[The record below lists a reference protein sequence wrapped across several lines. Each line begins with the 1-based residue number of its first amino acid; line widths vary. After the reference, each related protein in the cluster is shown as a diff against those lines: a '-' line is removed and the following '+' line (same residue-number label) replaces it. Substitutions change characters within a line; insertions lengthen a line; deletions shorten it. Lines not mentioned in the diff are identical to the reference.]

1 MVHARTVAAVLG
13 AALVLV
19 PASAGAAVAPQPAPD
34 ISKLPYQPIG
44 HFKGTD
50 TIPAADSGCA
60 DSLQALRKGEV
71 FNPSGTFNAYDNNV
85 FEVLCYPFRAP
96 GDTTDNDP
104 VGNKGAAQHGRCGGT
119 YDGSTYGNFAA
130 LAGVCDNHQL
140 EWIRYYEATML
151 EILKDFGA
159 TAHRYTFDVP
169 DPGVTGNTRFGRGI
183 NPAIVIPGA
192 DNPEEQIV
200 IGAHYDKTNDG
211 PASFWD
217 SQEGH
222 AEMIRVAKLMAD
234 YWKATG
240 TRPSATVKF
249 IPWDAEESGTF
260 GSLDYATNNI
270 VPGEE
275 SKVRGYWNTDP
286 CAGGYPSFRYGNPA
300 DRLRMGIQ
308 LADPAAISEI
318 SEGDT
323 ARINAFN
330 KNSGGVV
337 EQTLDHI
344 DDTVD
349 SVAGPVQTFLSS
361 GEGASDV
368 GKTGGIFFGT
378 DRPVLFSSDWR
389 NFEVLGI
396 PFFNPGPEVTGP
408 NQETGGGISYGPDQ
422 SLDALTTFHTPNDNI
437 QTMTRF
443 TGGGIAG
450 TTFSESYAKGMEF
463 CSHLLAWGM
472 LQPDQGGGQKASTD
486 VVAYYEALPNEAIED
501 QKITFDAEGS
511 YQYAS
516 VASRTYVP
524 ESQLE
529 YSWEFGD
536 GTTARGKKV
545 EHAYTQVGK
554 YPSKLTVRN
563 TKTGRTKTMSIGITV
578 LPNSVGPP
586 VLTPPAASDEDGTFQ
601 LTYDYTGD
609 RKGLAA
615 FSIEESTDAVTSLN
629 DDAEKLDAWVA
640 GDAPSGVA
648 PWQLSS
654 SSTPKYFGAGPQGGA
669 SAFWTG
675 VANGS
680 DQYSAGPTAGESI
693 LTLKEPVRVGKGGNV
708 SLSFG
713 SNFVNDAGDVGIA
726 QVAVVDGSTSEPD
739 WVTVDTVK
747 PGANDED
754 SLSIFEQQQLDDSR
768 PAYSVRFVDLT
779 RFGGRR
785 VKVRFVYRLGAHDTV
800 PAARTGWYVDNVKLV
815 SGSYREIGTTSD
827 KQFTV
832 SGRTKGTYGYRV
844 KAVFADGVK
853 SSASNT
859 ENVDVTVGARVAA
872 GRCARADGFKR
883 ASLKRLGGSVLG
895 FDITPVSGPA
905 VVEVLRASSG
915 PDGALRAL
923 RRVVRFAGRSAGFR
937 WDGRVHGR
945 VVPAGVYV
953 VRFRAANADGT
964 TDLRS
969 AVVERRGRRWV
980 PRRPFEAK
988 GSCALVSVFKLSS
1001 PVFSGRV
1008 PLGIA
1013 VATTQPASVRIA
1025 VFRGSAKVPVRSLTA
1040 RTRTG
1045 RLTKFRFKAGTL
1057 PRGTYRVRVT
1067 ATRGKARV
1075 VRTLYAAR
1083 L

>member
-1 MVHARTVAAVLG
+1 MVHARLAA
-13 AALVLV
+13 AALVAALALL
-19 PASAGAAVAPQPAPD
+19 PSLAEAAVAPQPAPD

-50 TIPAADSGCA
+50 PIPTADTGCA
-60 DSLQALRKGEV
+60 DTLQALRKGEI

-85 FEVLCYPFRAP
+85 FEVLCYPFRGP

-104 VGNKGAAQHGRCGGT
+104 VGNKGGAQHGRCGGT
-119 YDGSTYGNFAA
+119 YDGSTYGSFAA
-130 LAGVCDNHQL
+130 VAGVCDNHQL

-151 EILKDFGA
+151 EILGDFGA
-159 TAHRYTFDVP
+159 TAHRYAFDVP
-169 DPGVTGNTRFGRGI
+169 DPGVTGNTRFGKGI

-275 SKVRGYWNTDP
+275 AKVRGYWNTDP

-308 LADPAAISEI
+308 LADPAAIPGI
-318 SEGDT
+318 SDADA
-323 ARINAFN
+323 ARIKAFN
-330 KNSGGVV
+330 DRSGGVV
-337 EQTLDHI
+337 EHVLDHI

-349 SVAGPVQTFLSS
+349 TVAGPVQTFMSA
-361 GEGASDV
+361 GEGSSDV
-368 GKTGGIFFGT
+368 GKTGGIAFGT

-408 NQETGGGISYGPDQ
+408 NEETGGGIDYGPDQ

-443 TGGGIAG
+443 TGGGLDG

-472 LQPDQGGGQKASTD
+472 LQPDQGGGQTASSD

-501 QKITFDAEGS
+501 QRITFDASGS

-516 VASRTYVP
+516 VASRTFVP
-524 ESQLE
+524 DSELE
-529 YSWEFGD
+529 YRWDFGD
-536 GTTARGKKV
+536 GSTATGKKV
-545 EHAYTQVGK
+545 EHAYAQVGK

-563 TKTGRTKTMSIGITV
+563 TKTGRAKTMELGITV
-578 LPNSVGPP
+578 LPNAVGPP
-586 VLTPPAASDEDGTFQ
+586 VLSRPPATDEDGTFQ
-601 LTYDYTGD
+601 LTFDYKGD
-609 RKGLAA
+609 RQGLAA
-615 FSIEESTDAVTSLN
+615 FSVEESTDAVTSIA
-629 DDAEKLDAWVA
+629 DDAETLDAWVP
-640 GDAPSGVA
+640 GEAPETVS

-654 SSTPKYFGAGPQGGA
+654 SSIPKYFGTGAQGGA
-669 SAFWTG
+669 AAFWTG

-680 DQYSAGPTAGESI
+680 DRYGAGPTAGESI
-693 LTLKEPVRVGKGGNV
+693 LTLKEPVQVGKGGNV
-708 SLSFG
+708 SLSYG
-713 SNFVNDAGDVGIA
+713 SNFVNDAGDSGIT
-726 QVAVVDGSTSEPD
+726 QVAVVDGSTAEPD

-747 PGANDED
+747 NGSGDED
-754 SLSIFEQQQLDDSR
+754 SLSIFEQQQMDDSR
-768 PAYSVRFVDLT
+768 PPYSVRFVDLT

-785 VKVRFVYRLGAHDTV
+785 VKVRFIYRLGAHDTI
-800 PAARTGWYVDNVKLV
+800 PFARTGWYVDNIKLV
-815 SGSYREIGTTSD
+815 SGSYREIGVTSD

-832 SGRTKGTYGYRV
+832 SGRRKGTYGYRV

-853 SSASNT
+853 SSASNA
-859 ENVDVTVGARVAA
+859 ENVVVTVGARVAA
-872 GRCARADGFKR
+872 AGCATAAAFRR
-883 ASLKRLGGSVLG
+883 ASVKLVGGSALG
-895 FDITPVSGPA
+895 FDIAPLAGPA
-905 VVEVLRASSG
+905 VVDVFSATRG
-915 PDGALRAL
+915 PRTVRRAL
-923 RRVVRFAGRSAGFR
+923 RRVVRFSGRTAGFR
-937 WDGRVHGR
+937 WNGRVRGR
-945 VVPAGVYV
+945 RVASGVYV
-953 VRFRAANADGT
+953 VRFRAANPNGSSDV
-964 TDLRS
+964 RS
-969 AVVERRGRRWV
+969 TVLERRRGRWL
-980 PRRPFEAK
+980 RRRAFETK
-988 GSCALVSVFKLSS
+988 SSCALVSTFRLSS
-1001 PVFSGRV
+1001 PVFSRSV
-1008 PLGIA
+1008 PLGISI
-1013 VATTQPASVRIA
+1013 ATTQPAAVRIT
-1025 VFRGSAKVPVRSLTA
+1025 VFRGSSKRALRSISA

-1045 RLTKFRFKAGTL
+1045 RVAKFRFKAGTL
-1057 PRGTYRVRVT
+1057 PRGTYRLRVV
-1067 ATRGKARV
+1067 ATRGKTRM
-1075 VRTLYAAR
+1075 VRTLYASR